1 MEPAVLAV
9 RGEDAAEF
17 LQNQGTADLRG
28 ADGLC
33 RYSLFLDHKGM
44 VQSDAQILRLGEE
57 SFLLIRYAPDGSGLR
72 EKLERHIIADDVETE
87 DLTGRYRLELREA
100 DPAGAKVSPGSFA
113 RDGEAFLVAGRLWG
127 AGTVERLVPREAPLD
142 EAVRWVDEEAALL
155 RRLRAGIPLVGVDL
169 TAENTPLE
177 GGLVSAIS
185 FEKGCY
191 LGQEVVARQHRLGR
205 SRKKLV
211 RVESDSALRAGQALE
226 LGGKEVGT
234 VTSAAAL
241 EDGSGWLG
249 LAMVKSSTETG
260 ELAEAMGW
268 RSCEPLA
275 ES

>member
-1 MEPAVLAV
+1 MDPAVLAV

-17 LQNQGTADLRG
+17 LQNQGTADVRG

-44 VQSDAQILRLGEE
+44 VQSDARVLRLGEE
-57 SFLLIRYAPDGSGLR
+57 SFLLIRYAPDGDSLR

-87 DLTGRYRLELREA
+87 DLTGRYRLEVREST
-100 DPAGAKVSPGSFA
+100 PVERELSPGSFV
-113 RDGEAFLVAGRLWG
+113 RDGEAFLMTGRLWG
-127 AGTVERLVPREAPLD
+127 AGTVERLVPREEPLD
-142 EAVRWVDEEAALL
+142 EAVRWVDEEAATL

-177 GGLVSAIS
+177 GGLLSAIS

-211 RVESDSALRAGQALE
+211 RVESDSALRAGQVLE

-241 EDGSGWLG
+241 EDGSWLG

-260 ELAEAMGW
+260 DLAEAMGW
-268 RSCEPLA
+268 RLCEQLA